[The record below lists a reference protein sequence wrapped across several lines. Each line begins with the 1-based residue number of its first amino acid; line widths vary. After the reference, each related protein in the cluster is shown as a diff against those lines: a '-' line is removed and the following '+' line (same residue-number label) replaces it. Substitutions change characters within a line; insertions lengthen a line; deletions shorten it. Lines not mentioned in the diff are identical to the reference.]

1 MTRKKISIPIPSFF
15 YSFDTNAPFSQCTM
29 CNEDLQQFSKYFIEK
44 VFKQNRVLNKSE
56 IVYEYAICASCAS
69 SMTSEISNESKMAIT
84 QLYDDY
90 SENFLCKLDYLH
102 RTEKYTIDSWIER
115 CSLTGKE
122 VRLCNEYAVNAIIE
136 DSRLVYE
143 HTPIVI
149 SDDFVLKIQEVLSK
163 ETKDTFDNFR
173 DKITDGSTSVEDLI
187 FSPTPG
193 FI

>member
-1 MTRKKISIPIPSFF
+1 
-15 YSFDTNAPFSQCTM
+15 
-29 CNEDLQQFSKYFIEK
+29 
-44 VFKQNRVLNKSE
+44 
-56 IVYEYAICASCAS
+56 
-69 SMTSEISNESKMAIT
+69 
-84 QLYDDY
+84 
-90 SENFLCKLDYLH
+90 
-102 RTEKYTIDSWIER
+102 
-115 CSLTGKE
+115 

-173 DKITDGSTSVEDLI
+173 DKITDGSPSVEDLI

>member
-1 MTRKKISIPIPSFF
+1 MTRKKISFPVPSFF
-15 YSFDTNAPFSQCTM
+15 YSFDINAQFVQCTM

-56 IVYEYAICASCAS
+56 IVYEYAICESCAS

-84 QLYDDY
+84 QLYEDY
-90 SENFLCKLDYLH
+90 SENFLRKLDYLH

-136 DSRLVYE
+136 DGRLVYE

-163 ETKDTFDNFR
+163 ETKDTFNNFR
-173 DKITDGSTSVEDLI
+173 DKITDGSPSVEDLI

-193 FI
+193 IY